1 MGMISGLFL
10 LPLAPLRGVTWIA
23 EQIAQDAERQWYDP
37 GVIQAELEQ
46 VDELREAGILDAD
59 EAERREELLIERLLR
74 SPAQPDPR
82 G

>member
-1 MGMISGLFL
+1 MGMISGLLL

-46 VDELREAGILDAD
+46 VDDLRERGLIDAS
-59 EAERREELLIERLLR
+59 EADRREELLIQRLLK
-74 SPAQPDPR
+74 SPAPPNPP